1 VVLGEGDKGVRI
13 IFDIDGTI
21 TDGAPP
27 TKLLHTIN
35 DLEDYYLAAKPYDV
49 DTMKILEDVAR
60 RHEVFLL
67 TARSWDGARHITQQW
82 FDGYGIN
89 PGEFAGIITHIHGNE
104 KYWVAKAIK
113 AHLAFDDARDVY
125 GAWRHDN
132 TVPNPTLHVMHSKYV
147 DHPCKVR
154 VGSWKE
160 VESIIKTYETIYN

>member
-1 VVLGEGDKGVRI
+1 MRI

-21 TDGAPP
+21 TDGAPFSKP
-27 TKLLHTIN
+27 LRTIQ
-35 DLEDYYLAAKPYDV
+35 DIEDEYLASKPYDA
-49 DTMKILEDVAR
+49 DTLRVLDAVNR

-67 TARSWDGARHITQQW
+67 TARAWDGARELTQLW
-82 FDGYGIN
+82 FDYYGFN
-89 PGEFAGIITHIHGNE
+89 HYNFAGIITHIHGNE

-113 AHLAFDDARDVY
+113 AHLVFDDARDVY

-132 TVPNPTLHVMHSKYV
+132 TVPNPTLHVMHNNYV